1 MKTSLRSLLLAI
13 FGSFLVIHPMALA
26 DNISI
31 DPSMIDRPPTTTQIL
46 TLDDARNQGDLPH
59 EIVISG
65 AIIDVNTTLKIQL
78 QNHGSIGESW
88 HFSNFSQEQ
97 VLSLGTSI
105 DGIIENSQQIFMPGA
120 PQTYAWYFQPLSKG
134 STSIYFLK
142 TNRFGDTVDYVEFK
156 IMVVP
161 VCPGISPLQAATQ
174 ADAK

>member
-1 MKTSLRSLLLAI
+1 
-13 FGSFLVIHPMALA
+13 MALA

-31 DPSMIDRPPTTTQIL
+31 DPSYRPSRTTYDRPPKTQIL
-46 TLDDARNQGDLPH
+46 TFDDARNQGDLPH
-59 EIVISG
+59 EIVISR

-105 DGIIENSQQIFMPGA
+105 DGTIENSQKIFMPGA
-120 PQTYAWYFQPLSKG
+120 PQTYAWYFQPLSEG

-142 TNRFGDTVDYVEFK
+142 TNRFGDTVDYVEFN
-156 IMVVP
+156 IIVVP
-161 VCPGISPLQAATQ
+161 VGPDISPLQAATQ

>member
-1 MKTSLRSLLLAI
+1 MKTALRSLLLAI

-31 DPSMIDRPPTTTQIL
+31 DLSMIDRPPTTTQIL

-59 EIVISG
+59 EITVG
-65 AIIDVNTTLKIQL
+65 TTLTIQL

-105 DGIIENSQQIFMPGA
+105 DGTIEKSQKIFMPGA
-120 PQTYAWYFQPLSKG
+120 PQTYFWYFQPVSVG
-134 STSIYFLK
+134 ATSISFFK
-142 TNRFGDTVDYVEFK
+142 TNRFGRAVEYVEFN
-156 IMVVP
+156 IIVVP
-161 VCPGISPLQAATQ
+161 
-174 ADAK
+174 

>member
-31 DPSMIDRPPTTTQIL
+31 DPSMIDRPPTTTQTL

-59 EIVISG
+59 EIAVG
-65 AIIDVNTTLKIQL
+65 TTLKIQL

-97 VLSLGTSI
+97 VLSLGTPI
-105 DGIIENSQQIFMPGA
+105 DGTIENSQKIFMPGA
-120 PQTYAWYFQPLSKG
+120 PQTYAWYFQPLSVG
-134 STSIYFLK
+134 TTSISFFK
-142 TNRFGDTVDYVEFK
+142 TNRFGHTVECVEFN
-156 IMVVP
+156 IIVVP
-161 VCPGISPLQAATQ
+161 VVH
-174 ADAK
+174 